1 MNQSSSSD
9 WAKASFLLLLVL
21 GCRPVQAA
29 TPAFGDFDRRAQAG
43 ERLNVVFFGA
53 SLTWGPNATDPQPDL
68 LPAHGSL
75 SASRRG
81 TRGLISNSGT
91 RPSEAP
97 APRLGLFRLERD
109 VLRRKP
115 DLVFLDFSA
124 NDGIFS
130 DNPETLAS
138 YEAIV
143 RRLIQEAGAPVVQVL
158 FPFQWDAAA
167 GKLEGM
173 KRREAH
179 LALAHAYG
187 TAAGDAIALAQE
199 RVRQGKSTLQQIW
212 PVDGVHPGDA
222 GYTLFADAAWLAF
235 QQAVREK
242 KTCTLPEKMLYAPTY
257 LASARVRLSSL
268 GPLPEGWRVGA
279 PNVVS
284 AYFDMLMSRWLDD
297 EVIASNRRP
306 GAGPGKTRESVVEKV
321 APLRLRFRGSMV
333 MLFGE
338 STMKSGKYRAFIDG
352 QLVEHREGN
361 PAQGAARVRRRLPG
375 QPGEGK
381 HSPRAG
387 DRRRTGPEK
396 RAYPGD
402 CAPVVAGHRA
412 GTEAG
417 KHLRCRRSCEGVAGH
432 PDQAARPDDRSRGTS
447 TREAIRIPKDALIV
461 HLRIFS
467 CSRFRCQEQGQTLFL
482 ASET

>member
-1 MNQSSSSD
+1 MQTRPGGNTRVRRLRPAGPGGRAAERRVF
-9 WAKASFLLLLVL
+9 WRLPHL
-21 GCRPVQAA
+21 GA
-29 TPAFGDFDRRAQAG
+29 
-43 ERLNVVFFGA
+43 
-53 SLTWGPNATDPQPDL
+53 NATDPQLTSYRARIAQRLEEGYPR
-68 LPAHGSL
+68 AHFKFWDAAIG
-75 SASRRG
+75 G
-81 TRGLISNSGT
+81 TSSQ
-91 RPSEAP
+91 
-97 APRLGLFRLERD
+97 LGLFRLERD

-173 KRREAH
+173 KCREAH

-361 PAQGAARVRRRLPG
+361 PAAGAARVRRRLPG

-417 KHLRCRRSCEGVAGH
+417 KHLRCRRSCEGAPDTLTRRHVQTIGAGEH
-432 PDQAARPDDRSRGTS
+432 RHERQSGSQR
-447 TREAIRIPKDALIV
+447 TR
-461 HLRIFS
+461 
-467 CSRFRCQEQGQTLFL
+467 
-482 ASET
+482 

>member
-1 MNQSSSSD
+1 M
-9 WAKASFLLLLVL
+9 
-21 GCRPVQAA
+21 
-29 TPAFGDFDRRAQAG
+29 
-43 ERLNVVFFGA
+43 
-53 SLTWGPNATDPQPDL
+53 
-68 LPAHGSL
+68 
-75 SASRRG
+75 
-81 TRGLISNSGT
+81 
-91 RPSEAP
+91 
-97 APRLGLFRLERD
+97 
-109 VLRRKP
+109 LRRKP

-361 PAQGAARVRRRLPG
+361 PAQVRREFDAAFLANLVKGNTHLVQVIAEGLDPKSEHILEIVPLLSPDTEQELRL
-375 QPGEGK
+375 E
-381 HSPRAG
+381 SICVAG
-387 DRRRTGPEK
+387 GVAKVRRTP
-396 RAYPGD
+396 
-402 CAPVVAGHRA
+402 
-412 GTEAG
+412 
-417 KHLRCRRSCEGVAGH
+417 
-432 PDQAARPDDRSRGTS
+432 
-447 TREAIRIPKDALIV
+447 
-461 HLRIFS
+461 
-467 CSRFRCQEQGQTLFL
+467 
-482 ASET
+482 